1 MRGALLHGRVW
12 RSVQR
17 PQFLSNLQS
26 LRTSMC
32 QAYLGTC
39 HLQQK
44 YKASHEVPT
53 RKYTQNC
60 TPPLTVCEA
69 HGTKPLLH
77 VVAPLAFVLAAIR
90 TMEHA
95 LAAAAPCPAG
105 EKRSDCDMVIERNRL
120 SSTFSSQQQP
130 GPHSPLKPPPPAP
143 AVQTS
148 AKPLH
153 HPKPRSPPPPP
164 PLWGAQPATNPC
176 ILSSTKSPSY
186 MEPSG
191 QMNVPWRVE
200 ERRCE
205 TVNGWRAKG
214 DDVLFASCASIG
226 IG

>member
-1 MRGALLHGRVW
+1 MAACGGVCSALNFSAISNLCGHPCAKRTLVHVTCSKNTRLLMRFPHANTPKTVRP
-12 RSVQR
+12 RSPFAKHMV
-17 PQFLSNLQS
+17 PSPCFLSLRHSPLYS
-26 LRTSMC
+26 LPSAPWRT
-32 QAYLGTC
+32 
-39 HLQQK
+39 
-44 YKASHEVPT
+44 
-53 RKYTQNC
+53 
-60 TPPLTVCEA
+60 
-69 HGTKPLLH
+69 PLLR
-77 VVAPLAFVLAAIR
+77 PR
-90 TMEHA
+90 HA
-95 LAAAAPCPAG
+95 QRV
-105 EKRSDCDMVIERNRL
+105 KRDQIVIWVIERSL
-120 SSTFSSQQQP
+120 SSAFSSQQQP
-130 GPHSPLKPPPPAP
+130 GPHSPLKPPPAP
-143 AVQTS
+143 CVQTS

-164 PLWGAQPATNPC
+164 LWAAQPATNPC